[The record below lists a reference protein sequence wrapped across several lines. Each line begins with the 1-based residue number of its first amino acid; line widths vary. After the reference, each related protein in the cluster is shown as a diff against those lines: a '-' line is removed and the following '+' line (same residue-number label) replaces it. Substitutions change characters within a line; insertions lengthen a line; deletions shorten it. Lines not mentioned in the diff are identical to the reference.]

1 MQNFIDAYSWINLR
15 YLLEGLWITI
25 EVSVISI
32 FFSFI
37 IGTLLGIARY
47 VKVKYFSA
55 IVGFIIDL
63 IRNLPLLL
71 ILFFTYFAL
80 PDIGIRLDVVT
91 SSIVAMT
98 IFESAM
104 LAEIVRSGINA
115 VSIGQME
122 ASRSNGMSYY
132 QTMRYII
139 MPQAFKKMI
148 PPIVSQFISLVKDTS
163 LATIIL
169 LPELTYHSQ
178 IIYGQNINYMIP
190 MFVALAVMYFIVN
203 FALSM
208 ASRMLEK
215 RLAS

>member
-71 ILFFTYFAL
+71 ILFSLTSHFPILGFGWMWS
-80 PDIGIRLDVVT
+80 PRL
-91 SSIVAMT
+91 SW
-98 IFESAM
+98 
-104 LAEIVRSGINA
+104 R
-115 VSIGQME
+115 
-122 ASRSNGMSYY
+122 
-132 QTMRYII
+132 
-139 MPQAFKKMI
+139 
-148 PPIVSQFISLVKDTS
+148 
-163 LATIIL
+163 
-169 LPELTYHSQ
+169 
-178 IIYGQNINYMIP
+178 
-190 MFVALAVMYFIVN
+190 
-203 FALSM
+203 
-208 ASRMLEK
+208 
-215 RLAS
+215 